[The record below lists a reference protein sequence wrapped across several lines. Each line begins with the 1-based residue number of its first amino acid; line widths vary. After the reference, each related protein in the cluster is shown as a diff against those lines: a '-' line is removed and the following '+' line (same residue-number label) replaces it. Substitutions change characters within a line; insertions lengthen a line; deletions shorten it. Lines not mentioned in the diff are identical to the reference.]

1 MAVYRHPP
9 EVHEFVKE
17 WAPKLRDRDLAAAC
31 NEKLGTNFTASSMKA
46 FRGNHGYRNGKKQY
60 TKEEYWKY
68 QTRYPQG
75 MYEFVRDNSWGVSS
89 AEMAR
94 MVEEKFGAHFTQ
106 TGMKQFRQRHG
117 IKSGLT
123 GWYQRGHAPGN
134 KGKKL
139 EEYVKDPSRLEDIRR
154 RIAPTQFKKG
164 QRPANELPVGTIV
177 VNTDGYKLIKVQM
190 KGTIWERW
198 EPLHRH
204 VWKQHYGEIPKGMN
218 ITFLDNDRLN
228 CDISNLAIVTKGEN
242 AQLTHLDYRFSDPD
256 ATMTGL
262 NIIRLKNA
270 MKTAEESKRKGL
282 NMDLD

>member
-1 MAVYRHPP
+1 MAVYKHPP

-17 WAPKLRDRDLAAAC
+17 WAPKLRDRDLAEAC

-75 MYEFVRDNSWGVSS
+75 MYEFIRDNSWGVSS
-89 AEMAR
+89 AEMAK
-94 MVEEKFGAHFTQ
+94 MVEEKFGAHFTP

-123 GWYQRGHAPGN
+123 GWFRKGNPPGN

-139 EEYVKDPSRLEDIRR
+139 EEYVKDPDRLEDIRR
-154 RIAPTQFKKG
+154 RVAQTQFKKG
-164 QRPANELPVGTIV
+164 HRPANELPVGTIV
-177 VNTDGYKLIKVQM
+177 VNADGYKLIKLQM
-190 KGTIWERW
+190 EGTLWERW

-204 VWKQHYGEIPKGMN
+204 VWKEHHGPIPEGGVV
-218 ITFLDNDRLN
+218 TFKDTNKLN
-228 CDISNLAIVTKGEN
+228 CDISNLMLVTQGEN
-242 AQLTHLDYRFSDPD
+242 AQLTGLNLRFSDPD
-256 ATMTGL
+256 ATMAGL
-262 NIIRLKNA
+262 NIIRLKNT
-270 MKTAEESKRKGL
+270 MKARKKEKEQDGGNL
-282 NMDLD
+282 